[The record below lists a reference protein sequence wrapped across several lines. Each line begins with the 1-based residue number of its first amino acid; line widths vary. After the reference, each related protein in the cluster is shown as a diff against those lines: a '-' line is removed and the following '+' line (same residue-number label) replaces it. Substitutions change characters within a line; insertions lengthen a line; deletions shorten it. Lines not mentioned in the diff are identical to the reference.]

1 MKSRI
6 EFEDKG
12 AQSVAMSSEIIY
24 SDGERA
30 YDKPTPAVILAL
42 ATKAMFENG
51 MLASAGQVA
60 LKGIS
65 EGLAPAECVLAAFTK
80 KKNDDTDT

>member
-1 MKSRI
+1 MKARI

-12 AQSVAMSSEIIY
+12 AQSVSMTSEIVY
-24 SDGERA
+24 SGKEQS
-30 YDKPTPAVILAL
+30 YDKPTPAAILAL

-51 MLASAGQVA
+51 MLARAGQIA

-65 EGLAPAECVLAAFTK
+65 DGLAPSECILAAFEEK
-80 KKNDDTDT
+80 KKQ

>member
-1 MKSRI
+1 MRTKV
-6 EFEDKG
+6 EFEDRG
-12 AQSVAMSSEIIY
+12 SQSVIMTSEI
-24 SDGERA
+24 EFTKKEET

-51 MLASAGQVA
+51 MLARAGQVA

-65 EGLAPAECVLAAFTK
+65 EGKAPEECILAAFEEK
-80 KKNDDTDT
+80 KSNDPNT